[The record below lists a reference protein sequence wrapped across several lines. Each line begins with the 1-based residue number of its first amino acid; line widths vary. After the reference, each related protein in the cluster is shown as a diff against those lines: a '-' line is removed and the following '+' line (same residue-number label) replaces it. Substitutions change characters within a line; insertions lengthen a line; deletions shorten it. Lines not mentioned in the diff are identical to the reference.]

1 MQPREIHSSGRPV
14 DSRPVDSKRVDSDLV
29 DSKLVDGVAIDGPDA
44 RPAAD
49 PAPPGW
55 RLLSLVYDAIPL
67 LALLMV
73 SSAVLVAINHG
84 RTVEHA
90 PWLAWLEFAAF
101 WAICGG
107 YFVVSWRRGGQT
119 MGMRP
124 WRLKVVAN
132 DGRLASARALWLRY
146 VVACATPVVGWAW
159 CLFDADKRALH
170 DIAAGTVFVRL
181 RGGGARLD

>member
-1 MQPREIHSSGRPV
+1 METNDAPV
-14 DSRPVDSKRVDSDLV
+14 AGAP
-29 DSKLVDGVAIDGPDA
+29 A

-55 RLLSLVYDAIPL
+55 RLLSLVYDAVPL
-67 LALLMV
+67 LALLMI
-73 SSAVLVAINHG
+73 SSAVLVTINRG
-84 RTVEHA
+84 RTVESV
-90 PWLAWLEFAAF
+90 PWLAGLEFAAL
-101 WAICGG
+101 WAVCGT

-124 WRLKVVAN
+124 WRLKVVAA
-132 DGRLASARALWLRY
+132 DGRLASARALWIRY
-146 VVACATPVVGWAW
+146 VVACATPIVGWAW

-181 RGGGARLD
+181 RGEKSRVA